1 MCAFSKESGGKELF
15 QQLLAAVHSSKV
27 YLAYVHN
34 RKVKYTWPQSTTDG
48 NRLNTSRESSGQC
61 WVTVNEEDGS
71 VSQSIHEPAL
81 NNRSDRIE
89 LDDDNPSGGLH

>member
-27 YLAYVHN
+27 YLAYVHT

-48 NRLNTSRESSGQC
+48 NRLNSSRESSGQC

-71 VSQSIHEPAL
+71 VSQSIH
-81 NNRSDRIE
+81 
-89 LDDDNPSGGLH
+89 